1 MRVCIGR
8 AEWRTAEW
16 TSGNENGLMTGLEHR
31 LTRCQ
36 HEAAS
41 EVDCEFD
48 CGVEY
53 VQHDFP

>member
-8 AEWRTAEW
+8 AEWRTAER

-31 LTRCQ
+31 LMRCL
-36 HEAAS
+36 HEAAN
-41 EVDCEFD
+41 EVD